1 MIINSDKKFLNRFLA
16 IIIFIIITYLLF
28 NRVDYRWD
36 LQRLIR
42 FIFYVQDNNLYLGT
56 LIKGL
61 MATIE
66 ISFISIFL
74 GIGIGIVVAFGSL
87 SPFYSIKTIC
97 KIYILTIRNTP
108 LMTQILI
115 NYFVVGNIFHING
128 FWVAVFTLSLFE
140 GSYISEIVRGSILS
154 IDKQQWISGYALGMS
169 RLQVLKKVILP
180 QSYPIIIPSLS
191 NILVSTVKDS
201 SLLSIIS
208 IYELTFEAQKAVSE
222 TFMTFEIWFMVAFLY
237 LSINIIITILLKL
250 LEKKFM
256 RWRR

>member
-1 MIINSDKKFLNRFLA
+1 MINNSDKKNLNRA
-16 IIIFIIITYLLF
+16 TAVIIFFIIAYFLF
-28 NRVDYRWD
+28 NRLDYRWD
-36 LQRLIR
+36 LQRLLR
-42 FIFYVQDNNLYLGT
+42 FIYYVQDNSLYAGT

-61 MATIE
+61 LATIK
-66 ISFISIFL
+66 ISFLSIFL
-74 GIGIGIVVAFGSL
+74 GILIGVVVAFGSQFPL
-87 SPFYSIKTIC
+87 YSIKTIC

-115 NYFVVGNIFHING
+115 NYFVVGKIFNING

-140 GSYISEIVRGSILS
+140 GSYIAEIIRGSILS
-154 IDKQQWISGYALGMS
+154 IDKQQWLSGYALGMS
-169 RLQVLKKVILP
+169 RFQVLKNVILP

-237 LSINIIITILLKL
+237 LSINIIITLLLKFV
-250 LEKKFM
+250 EKKL
-256 RWRR
+256 